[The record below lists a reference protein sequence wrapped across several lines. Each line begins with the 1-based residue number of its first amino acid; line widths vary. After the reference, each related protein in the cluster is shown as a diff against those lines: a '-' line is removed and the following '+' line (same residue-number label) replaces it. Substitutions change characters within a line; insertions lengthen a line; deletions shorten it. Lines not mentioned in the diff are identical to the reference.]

1 MQSRKPVIMT
11 WLCFK
16 IFTSN
21 LVKIAMQLS
30 SQRCPMEMRE
40 PVVMSWRR
48 GRIALWKEFF
58 FDLFKMAR
66 KFGFMIL
73 PLAT

>member
-21 LVKIAMQLS
+21 LVNMAMQLS
-30 SQRCPMEMRE
+30 SQICPMEMRDT
-40 PVVMSWRR
+40 VVMSTKTWADC
-48 GRIALWKEFF
+48 ALKES
-58 FDLFKMAR
+58 LFEMFKVDCKSVLM
-66 KFGFMIL
+66 ML
-73 PLAT
+73 LLAT